1 MTFLGESMWE
11 REEFPGTASEKP
23 NLFKKNQFKKNPQNI
38 ICFRRIFL
46 GMTEI

>member
-23 NLFKKNQFKKNPQNI
+23 NLFKKNQFKKTLKTL
-38 ICFRRIFL
+38 FVL
-46 GMTEI
+46 EGYS